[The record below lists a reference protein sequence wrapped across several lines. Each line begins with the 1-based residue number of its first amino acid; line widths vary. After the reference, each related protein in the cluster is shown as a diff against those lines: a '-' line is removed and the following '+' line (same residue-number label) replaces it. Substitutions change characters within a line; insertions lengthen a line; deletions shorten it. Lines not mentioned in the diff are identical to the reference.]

1 MIYDNGLE
9 TEVLEFKKSL
19 AELDKGI
26 VTLTAMLNKNG
37 FGKVVFGVDNKGE
50 ILGAELGNETIRKI
64 SIRCRESIRPVM
76 VPKISVESFDD
87 KMVVSLEGRGDRRPY
102 SAFGDYRIRVGSENK
117 KIDPD
122 QLGDLFFSNPNF
134 VADNLE
140 CIDQDLT
147 FVQLKTL
154 FSDRGLKI
162 NEKNFAKNMGLLTA
176 KGKYNYMA
184 DILAD
189 NNNCSMKVVRF
200 AGRDKTKMLL
210 RNEYGYKCMLLAM
223 RQIYEYVCSLNEV
236 RVDLESGL
244 QRKEVPLFDAVCFDE
259 AWTNACLHNR
269 WVRNVSPAVYIF
281 DDRMEIVSIGG
292 LPLDFSRED
301 FFAGVSRPINLRL
314 QKIMGQLGMVEQTG
328 HGVPIIIAKYGREA
342 FELGDNHIAVTIPF
356 AFPLREMRN
365 SDENL
370 PPAYRGVLDAI
381 RMDPYVTG
389 EVLGKKVNLGKT
401 RVATIIA
408 ELKGMGRIRRIGSNR
423 GGYWMVED

>member
-1 MIYDNGLE
+1 M
-9 TEVLEFKKSL
+9 
-19 AELDKGI
+19 
-26 VTLTAMLNKNG
+26 
-37 FGKVVFGVDNKGE
+37 
-50 ILGAELGNETIRKI
+50 
-64 SIRCRESIRPVM
+64 
-76 VPKISVESFDD
+76 
-87 KMVVSLEGRGDRRPY
+87 
-102 SAFGDYRIRVGSENK
+102 
-117 KIDPD
+117 
-122 QLGDLFFSNPNF
+122 
-134 VADNLE
+134 
-140 CIDQDLT
+140 
-147 FVQLKTL
+147 
-154 FSDRGLKI
+154 
-162 NEKNFAKNMGLLTA
+162 
-176 KGKYNYMA
+176 
-184 DILAD
+184 
-189 NNNCSMKVVRF
+189 
-200 AGRDKTKMLL
+200 
-210 RNEYGYKCMLLAM
+210 
-223 RQIYEYVCSLNEV
+223 
-236 RVDLESGL
+236 DLESGL

-328 HGVPIIIAKYGREA
+328 HGVPTIIAKYGREA